1 MDNLIEQYKEKINDL
16 INTNQSLL
24 DRIEQ
29 LENQLK
35 SKSELKNENY
45 EDEKNNYLSKIDS
58 LERQIKNLRENFE
71 NEISEKNKLENKN
84 KEYKLLLNSC
94 LETFKKIKQK
104 PNDIISNNNNMQE
117 FIMSKLKEF
126 FKEIPIKEN
135 EEMTF
140 EQFKKILLE

>member
-24 DRIEQ
+24 DRIEH

-35 SKSELKNENY
+35 TKSELKNENY

-104 PNDIISNNNNMQE
+104 PNDIIFNNNNMQE
-117 FIMSKLKEF
+117 FIISKLKEF
-126 FKEIPIKEN
+126 FKEIPIKKEEN
-135 EEMTF
+135 E
-140 EQFKKILLE
+140 I

>member
-45 EDEKNNYLSKIDS
+45 EDEKKKLF
-58 LERQIKNLRENFE
+58 IKNR
-71 NEISEKNKLENKN
+71 
-84 KEYKLLLNSC
+84 
-94 LETFKKIKQK
+94 
-104 PNDIISNNNNMQE
+104 
-117 FIMSKLKEF
+117 FIRKT
-126 FKEIPIKEN
+126 N
-135 EEMTF
+135 
-140 EQFKKILLE
+140 

>member
-45 EDEKNNYLSKIDS
+45 EDEKKI
-58 LERQIKNLRENFE
+58 I
-71 NEISEKNKLENKN
+71 
-84 KEYKLLLNSC
+84 Y
-94 LETFKKIKQK
+94 QK
-104 PNDIISNNNNMQE
+104 
-117 FIMSKLKEF
+117 
-126 FKEIPIKEN
+126 
-135 EEMTF
+135 
-140 EQFKKILLE
+140 

>member
-24 DRIEQ
+24 DRIEH

-104 PNDIISNNNNMQE
+104 PNDIIFNNNNMQE
-117 FIMSKLKEF
+117 FIISKLKEF
-126 FKEIPIKEN
+126 FKEIPIKKEEN
-135 EEMTF
+135 E
-140 EQFKKILLE
+140 I

>member
-24 DRIEQ
+24 DRIEH

-35 SKSELKNENY
+35 TKSELKNENY

-126 FKEIPIKEN
+126 FKEIPIKNKEN
-135 EEMTF
+135 E
-140 EQFKKILLE
+140 I

>member
-16 INTNQSLL
+16 INTNQSLI
-24 DRIEQ
+24 DRIEH

-126 FKEIPIKEN
+126 FKEIPIKNKEN
-135 EEMTF
+135 E
-140 EQFKKILLE
+140 I

>member
-94 LETFKKIKQK
+94 LETFKKIKK
-104 PNDIISNNNNMQE
+104 MPKIKNNNNLEE
-117 FIMSKLKEF
+117 FLISKLKEF
-126 FKEIPIKEN
+126 FKEISIKNDEIQLS
-135 EEMTF
+135 E
-140 EQFKKILLE
+140 K

>member
-24 DRIEQ
+24 DRIEH

-35 SKSELKNENY
+35 SKSELKNEKY

-58 LERQIKNLRENFE
+58 LKRQIKNLRENFE

-126 FKEIPIKEN
+126 FKEIPIKNKEN
-135 EEMTF
+135 E
-140 EQFKKILLE
+140 I

>member
-24 DRIEQ
+24 DRIEH

-71 NEISEKNKLENKN
+71 NEISEKNKFENKN

-126 FKEIPIKEN
+126 FKEIPIKNKEN
-135 EEMTF
+135 E
-140 EQFKKILLE
+140 I

>member
-45 EDEKNNYLSKIDS
+45 EEEKKKLF
-58 LERQIKNLRENFE
+58 IKNR
-71 NEISEKNKLENKN
+71 
-84 KEYKLLLNSC
+84 
-94 LETFKKIKQK
+94 
-104 PNDIISNNNNMQE
+104 
-117 FIMSKLKEF
+117 FIRKT
-126 FKEIPIKEN
+126 N
-135 EEMTF
+135 
-140 EQFKKILLE
+140 

>member
-35 SKSELKNENY
+35 SKSELKNEKY

-126 FKEIPIKEN
+126 FKEIPIKNKEN
-135 EEMTF
+135 E
-140 EQFKKILLE
+140 I

>member
-45 EDEKNNYLSKIDS
+45 EDEKKNYLSKIDS

-126 FKEIPIKEN
+126 FKEIPIKNKEN
-135 EEMTF
+135 E
-140 EQFKKILLE
+140 I

>member
-24 DRIEQ
+24 DRIEH

-35 SKSELKNENY
+35 SKSELKNEKY

-126 FKEIPIKEN
+126 FKEIPIKNKEN
-135 EEMTF
+135 E
-140 EQFKKILLE
+140 I

>member
-45 EDEKNNYLSKIDS
+45 EDEK
-58 LERQIKNLRENFE
+58 KN
-71 NEISEKNKLENKN
+71 
-84 KEYKLLLNSC
+84 
-94 LETFKKIKQK
+94 
-104 PNDIISNNNNMQE
+104 
-117 FIMSKLKEF
+117 
-126 FKEIPIKEN
+126 
-135 EEMTF
+135 
-140 EQFKKILLE
+140 

>member
-24 DRIEQ
+24 DRIEH

-126 FKEIPIKEN
+126 FKEIPIKNKEN
-135 EEMTF
+135 E
-140 EQFKKILLE
+140 I

>member
-24 DRIEQ
+24 DRIEH

-71 NEISEKNKLENKN
+71 NEISKKNKLENKN

-126 FKEIPIKEN
+126 FKEIPIKNKEN
-135 EEMTF
+135 E
-140 EQFKKILLE
+140 I

>member
-24 DRIEQ
+24 DRIEH

-35 SKSELKNENY
+35 TKSELKNENY

-94 LETFKKIKQK
+94 LETFKSKKNFIK
-104 PNDIISNNNNMQE
+104 
-117 FIMSKLKEF
+117 
-126 FKEIPIKEN
+126 
-135 EEMTF
+135 
-140 EQFKKILLE
+140 

>member
-24 DRIEQ
+24 DRIEH

-35 SKSELKNENY
+35 TKSELKNENY

-71 NEISEKNKLENKN
+71 NEISEKNKL
-84 KEYKLLLNSC
+84 
-94 LETFKKIKQK
+94 
-104 PNDIISNNNNMQE
+104 
-117 FIMSKLKEF
+117 
-126 FKEIPIKEN
+126 
-135 EEMTF
+135 
-140 EQFKKILLE
+140 

>member
-45 EDEKNNYLSKIDS
+45 EEEKKNYLSKIDS

-84 KEYKLLLNSC
+84 KEYKLLLNNC

-104 PNDIISNNNNMQE
+104 PNDIIFNNNNMQE
-117 FIMSKLKEF
+117 FIISKLKEF
-126 FKEIPIKEN
+126 FKEIPIKKEEN
-135 EEMTF
+135 E
-140 EQFKKILLE
+140 I